1 MNTVKGGR
9 KNNLLHSL
17 VRNSFWHLALPAGF
31 MLFVFTSYPFREV
44 FGNPDEGINVMKAM
58 LMSSGEPLYGAI
70 WSDQPPVFSY
80 MLLFVFRLFG
90 FNVNIGR
97 VFVLALSGILMWA
110 YAWFM
115 RIAWGDL
122 HALIGAV
129 VLLFLPFY
137 LPMSV
142 AIMVGLPALS
152 LAMISLVP
160 IAAYHRDGRS
170 IWLVLSAAIM
180 SAAVLTK
187 LFVGIVAPVVML
199 VIWAGTYAR
208 SRNGSNRLW
217 TGFRPAFLYGAV
229 FALVTLFLT
238 FRLIGFEHF
247 DQVITP
253 HLEASALP
261 IYENDESLTLEF
273 HLGTSVLTIVLAYAG
288 ALITVVKRNI
298 LGAYPILWA
307 VAAYLFLSNHSP
319 VWGHQV
325 LLVTIPAAMLAG
337 YAAAEGMIWLRG
349 RPGFGERPN
358 LSGLIHA
365 SVVLVFLFLAVSKGS
380 ALLSDL
386 RPAPSFSTPGLK
398 PTSNE
403 VQFMVMMLEYA
414 DDTHVM
420 LTDLP
425 LYAFRAGIPAAPDL
439 VVFSHKRVA
448 TGNISEDQL
457 IRFLAE
463 EQPEQVFFGRF
474 YFENLETVLAEDYEL
489 VRTHDSMRLY
499 ILKSLLSQGRETRP
513 DSSLRVAD
521 AISSTAVSNAASL
534 SLDGLR

>member
-1 MNTVKGGR
+1 MKAVRGGR
-9 KNNLLHSL
+9 KINLPHGL
-17 VRNSFWHLALPAGF
+17 VRNGFWHLALPAGF

-90 FNVNIGR
+90 FKVNIGR
-97 VFVLALSGILMWA
+97 VFVLVLSGILMWA

-152 LAMISLVP
+152 LAMVSLVP
-160 IAAYHRDGRS
+160 VAVYHRDGRS

-187 LFVGIVAPVVML
+187 LFVGIIAPVVAL
-199 VIWAGTYAR
+199 VIWAGAYAR
-208 SRNGSNRLW
+208 GRNGLNRFW

-229 FALVTLFLT
+229 FALVTLVLT
-238 FRLIGFEHF
+238 FWLIGFEHF

-253 HLEASALP
+253 HVEASALP

-288 ALITVVKRNI
+288 ALITVIKRNI

-337 YAAAEGMIWLRG
+337 YASAEGMIWLRG
-349 RPGFGERPN
+349 RPGFGELVN

-365 SVVLVFLFLAVSKGS
+365 SVVLVFLFLAVTKGS
-380 ALLSDL
+380 TLLSDL

-398 PTSNE
+398 PASNQ
-403 VQFMVMMLEYA
+403 VQFLVIMLEYA

-425 LYAFRAGIPAAPDL
+425 LYAFRAGIPVLPDL
-439 VVFSHKRVA
+439 VVFSHKRVV

-457 IRFLAE
+457 IRYVAE
-463 EQPEQVFFGRF
+463 EQPEQIFLGRF
-474 YFENLETVLAEDYEL
+474 DFEKLETVLAEDYEL
-489 VRTHDSMRLY
+489 VRRHDTMRLY

-521 AISSTAVSNAASL
+521 AISSTAVSKAASL